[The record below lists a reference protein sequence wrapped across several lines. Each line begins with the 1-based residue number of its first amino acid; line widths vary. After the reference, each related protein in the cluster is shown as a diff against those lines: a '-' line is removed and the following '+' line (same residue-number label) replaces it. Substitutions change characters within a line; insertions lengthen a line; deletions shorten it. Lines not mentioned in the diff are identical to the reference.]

1 VDLSQL
7 RYFRAVA
14 KEGSF
19 SAAARSLKVS
29 QPTLTVAVK
38 NLEERLGTTLFHRSR
53 EGVKLTRTGE
63 ELLEH
68 AEQVFEIL
76 DRAEERI
83 LGLESD
89 EVGRFVIG
97 CHESLGA
104 YFLPAF
110 MRRFLETAPRIEVS
124 LWNGTS
130 ADVTQ
135 GVLDRSVDFGLVVN
149 PRPHPDLV
157 LVPLFHDAVDVV
169 VATASLPG
177 GHPLWLRPVT
187 SSTNGPAS
195 TPYPGREAAHAR
207 LREGPLIFAGRVGQA
222 QELLNRLAAEG
233 LLPTRRLSCG
243 DLELVKSLALEGVGV
258 ALLPRRV
265 AAYGPKGRL
274 VRLHPDLPFI
284 PDIISLVYRADLH
297 RTRASLRLKDTLVA
311 HGRELDAAER
321 PAETG
326 LATGGETMYR

>member
-1 VDLSQL
+1 VDLVQL
-7 RYFRAVA
+7 RYFQAIA
-14 KEGSF
+14 QHGSF
-19 SAAARSLKVS
+19 TAAARALKVS

-38 NLEERLGTTLFHRSR
+38 NLEETLRTTLFHRSR
-53 EGVKLTRTGE
+53 EGVKLTRTGH

-68 AEQVFEIL
+68 AAQVFALL

-104 YFLPAF
+104 YFLPGF
-110 MRRFLETAPRIEVS
+110 MRGFLEIAPGIELS

-130 ADVTQ
+130 AAVT
-135 GVLDRSVDFGLVVN
+135 GAVIDRQVDFGLVVN
-149 PRPHPDLV
+149 PRPHAELV

-169 VATASLPG
+169 VSAATLP
-177 GHPLWLRPVT
+177 
-187 SSTNGPAS
+187 S
-195 TPYPGREAAHAR
+195 GRALEREEAHAR

-222 QELLNRLAAEG
+222 TELIERLAADS

-265 AAYGPKGRL
+265 AAYGQRGKL
-274 VRLHPDLPFI
+274 VRLHPELPFI
-284 PDIISLVYRADLH
+284 PDVISLVYRADLH
-297 RTRASLRLKDTLVA
+297 RTRAALRLKDALVD
-311 HGRELDAAER
+311 HGRALDAAER
-321 PAETG
+321 TADTG
-326 LATGGETMYR
+326 LATAAEPLYR

>member
-1 VDLSQL
+1 VDIVQL
-7 RYFRAVA
+7 RYFQAIARC
-14 KEGSF
+14 GSF
-19 SAAARSLKVS
+19 TAAARSLKVS

-38 NLEERLGTTLFHRSR
+38 NLEENLRTTLFHRSR
-53 EGVKLTRTGE
+53 EGVKLTSTGG

-68 AEQVFEIL
+68 AVQVFALL

-83 LGLESD
+83 VGLESD

-110 MRRFLETAPRIEVS
+110 MRGFLEAAPRIEVS
-124 LWNGTS
+124 LWNGSS
-130 ADVTQ
+130 AMVTDAI
-135 GVLDRSVDFGLVVN
+135 VDRQVDFGLVVN

-157 LVPLFHDAVDVV
+157 LVQLFHDAVDVV
-169 VATASLPG
+169 VAASLLPAG
-177 GHPLWLRPVT
+177 PL
-187 SSTNGPAS
+187 
-195 TPYPGREAAHAR
+195 GREEAHAR
-207 LREGPLIFAGRVGQA
+207 LREGPLVYAGRVGQST
-222 QELLNRLAAEG
+222 ELIDRLAAES

-265 AAYGPKGRL
+265 AAYGQKGKL

-284 PDIISLVYRADLH
+284 PDIICLVYRADLH
-297 RTRASLRLKDTLVA
+297 RTKAAFRLKDALVA
-311 HGRELDAAER
+311 HGRSLDAAD
-321 PAETG
+321 PTATSG
-326 LATGGETMYR
+326 LAIPT